1 MRLKKQQGAEMS
13 NSELWCV
20 AIRPECDSPFEQCP
34 AAYKELA
41 EKAVAR
47 YKSMNEREGNEFALE
62 IFDDCFEVQVWEGT
76 AEDHAKDMFYT
87 ESWFNEA
94 MYWCDSL
101 EMAERV
107 FKFGEIVD
115 CHKKGYPILKTSDF
129 EEAKRFFEEP
139 KADAEG

>member
-1 MRLKKQQGAEMS
+1 MS